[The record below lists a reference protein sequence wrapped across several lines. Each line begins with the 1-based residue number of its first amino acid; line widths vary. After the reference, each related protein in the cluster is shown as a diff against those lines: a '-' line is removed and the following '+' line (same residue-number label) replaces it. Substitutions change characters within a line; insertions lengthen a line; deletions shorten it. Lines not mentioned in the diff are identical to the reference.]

1 MKLITKKCYYASENT
16 IQNIILLNTYSVPP
30 DAKEVLGIQLTL
42 SLYL

>member
-1 MKLITKKCYYASENT
+1 MKLITKKCYYTSEDT
-16 IQNIILLNTYSVPP
+16 IQHILLTTYSVPP